1 MPDLVSSKCWVSWN
15 CGKYNKPVLFR
26 GKKVPN
32 ILEDAT
38 IKRIADKHKKS
49 PAHVALKFLLQR
61 NIVVIPKS
69 VTPKRV
75 KDNINLF
82 DFTLDQDDIKD
93 LQTLE
98 VGEPARVCDFSFS
111 SA

>member
-1 MPDLVSSKCWVSWN
+1 MFDKFKLQQIN
-15 CGKYNKPVLFR
+15 QNIFTR
-26 GKKVPN
+26 KKVPN

-38 IKRIADKHKKS
+38 IKRIAEKHKKT

-69 VTPKRV
+69 VTPQRV

-82 DFTLDQDDIKD
+82 DFTLDQDDVKD
-93 LQTLE
+93 LKALE

-111 SA
+111 SV